1 MVGGQRQRMA
11 PALEPPERLL
21 DEPFPAV
28 AAPTRQTLYRE
39 LAALRQSVALSRV
52 RVTHDLHEARR
63 LAARAVIIDALK
75 SSCKN

>member
-11 PALEPPERLL
+11 PALEPPVRLL

-52 RVTHDLHEARR
+52 RATHDLHEARR

-75 SSCKN
+75 SSCRN